1 MKTSRKLF
9 LHAPGIHVGGGLTL
23 LQALYSTHE
32 LSVDFE
38 QLDARAEQLLP
49 PSSAERHWVRPSLFS
64 RLVAELRLQRRV
76 VKDDVVLCFHGV
88 IPWLPLKGE
97 ITLFLQNR
105 LLISTACLSDYSL
118 RARARL
124 RVERFL
130 IKTSAYRIKKI
141 IVQSPSMAEQTKA
154 FLGPNV
160 NVVVCPFISSLY
172 YPVTAAAAECAFD
185 YVYVAS
191 AEPHKNHK
199 VLLQSWCQLA
209 QQGIRPSL
217 ALTLSLNSPLIALIS
232 ELKQR
237 WTLNIT
243 NLGPLTPEE
252 VCNLYRQAKALIYPS
267 LTESLGLPL
276 IEASR
281 SGLPIIAAELDYVR
295 DIVEPVE
302 TFDPH
307 SHISIARAVKRHLGR
322 ADSIQPIYGP
332 EVFLREV
339 LQ

>member
-1 MKTSRKLF
+1 MNTSRKLF

-23 LQALYSTHE
+23 LQAFYSAPE
-32 LSVDFE
+32 LRVDFE
-38 QLDARAEQLLP
+38 QLDKRAEQLLP

-64 RLVAELRLQRRV
+64 RLAAELRLQRRV
-76 VKDDVVLCFHGV
+76 AKDDVVLCFHGV

-105 LLISTACLSDYSL
+105 LLISTARLSGYSL
-118 RARARL
+118 RAKARL

-130 IKTSAYRIKKI
+130 IKALVHRVKKI
-141 IVQSPSMAEQTKA
+141 IVQSPSMAEQTRA
-154 FLGPNV
+154 FLGADV
-160 NVVVCPFISSLY
+160 KVVVCPFISPSD
-172 YPVTAAAAECAFD
+172 YPAAAVGGEWAFD

-191 AEPHKNHK
+191 ADPHKNHQ

-217 ALTLSLNSPLIALIS
+217 ALTLPLDSPLVALIS
-232 ELKQR
+232 VLKQR

-243 NLGPLTPEE
+243 NLGPLSPVD
-252 VCNLYRQAKALIYPS
+252 VCSLYSQAGALIYPS

-276 IEASR
+276 IEASQA
-281 SGLPIIAAELDYVR
+281 GLPIIAAELDYVR

-302 TFDPH
+302 TFDPR
-307 SHISIARAVKRHLGR
+307 SHTSIARAVKRHLGR